1 MHLTENA
8 RSQIRTQTLRRD
20 QIEIDADVVF
30 QKLAQPVEVGES
42 VSILCEL
49 HKNIDVARRG
59 VFFADNRPEEPN
71 PTDAQTIK
79 HLSV

>member
-1 MHLTENA
+1 LHLTENA
-8 RSQIRTQTLRRD
+8 RSQIRTQTLRSD
-20 QIEIDADVVF
+20 QVKIDADMIF
-30 QKLAQPVEVGES
+30 QKLAKPVEVGES
-42 VSILCEL
+42 VPFLREL